1 MYQYF
6 AQMLNVENK
15 SFHLL
20 LFPWIKD
27 KSRVTKKNKVVF
39 LALA

>member
-6 AQMLNVENK
+6 VQMLYVENK

-27 KSRVTKKNKVVF
+27 KSRVTKEKTK
-39 LALA
+39 